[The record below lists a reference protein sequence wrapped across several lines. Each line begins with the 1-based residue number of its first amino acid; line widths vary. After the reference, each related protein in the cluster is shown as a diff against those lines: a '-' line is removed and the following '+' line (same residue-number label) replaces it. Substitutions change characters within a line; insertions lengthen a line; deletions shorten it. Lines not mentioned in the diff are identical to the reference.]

1 MEGFVGEEG
10 LGLDRTGCWMGLGR
24 KERWCGLK
32 RLIRVCRVGVGVGI
46 GVGVGGK
53 GIVGKRRIFV
63 VFLIIV
69 YLGICDYNLI
79 ILSTY
84 LYI

>member
-1 MEGFVGEEG
+1 M
-10 LGLDRTGCWMGLGR
+10 GLDSER
-24 KERWCGLK
+24 RWCGLK
-32 RLIRVCRVGVGVGI
+32 RLIRVYGVEVGVGI

-79 ILSTY
+79 ILSTCI
-84 LYI
+84 YI